1 MDQVKFVEDCL
12 CRPYSFKLFEG
23 CLPQI
28 LLNRFLNTLSH
39 IWKEENLHDVSA
51 KFDVYMSTL
60 VYFAHTAVNVV
71 HINYMETFLLP
82 FSFRNNIRRI
92 ILGSN
97 AIFEAINQFTRNGYL
112 FYSLTL
118 V

>member
-39 IWKEENLHDVSA
+39 IWKEENLHDASD

-82 FSFRNNIRRI
+82 FSFEI
-92 ILGSN
+92 ILEGS
-97 AIFEAINQFTRNGYL
+97 YWVPML
-112 FYSLTL
+112 SLKPYTNL
-118 V
+118 QEMDTFFIA

>member
-39 IWKEENLHDVSA
+39 IGKEENLHDVSD
-51 KFDVYMSTL
+51 KFDVYMSAL

-71 HINYMETFLLP
+71 HINYMETIFITIF
-82 FSFRNNIRRI
+82 FSK
-92 ILGSN
+92 
-97 AIFEAINQFTRNGYL
+97 
-112 FYSLTL
+112 
-118 V
+118 